1 MSPAGANCL
10 DLRRVFNMNLAGVQ
24 HEDGTISWFPGVQT
38 CLRRGDRG
46 LFIRVPP
53 PGDGPWQAFMPSM
66 TRDTWENIAD
76 QSKLRKM
83 VHCEDDAS
91 WSKWMKAASG
101 DHALAENTASA
112 VESVGQEAPKEA
124 PKEEVKLSVC
134 AEQVLEVFQRSVDN
148 YDGFMSKEELQV
160 IFRKIGMDVTDLQGA
175 FESASSNSDGKI
187 NTREFVRWVFDEPT
201 AKK

>member
-1 MSPAGANCL
+1 MG
-10 DLRRVFNMNLAGVQ
+10 
-24 HEDGTISWFPGVQT
+24 
-38 CLRRGDRG
+38 
-46 LFIRVPP
+46 
-53 PGDGPWQAFMPSM
+53 
-66 TRDTWENIAD
+66 
-76 QSKLRKM
+76 
-83 VHCEDDAS
+83 
-91 WSKWMKAASG
+91 G

-112 VESVGQEAPKEA
+112 VESVGQEA

-160 IFRKIGMDVTDLQGA
+160 IFRKIGMDVSDLQGA